1 VSNVAIRGGGVV
13 GTGMWFR
20 SHFRKGVDRES
31 TWGGEHVA
39 GGALERGEAGLR
51 DCDEA

>member
-1 VSNVAIRGGGVV
+1 M

-20 SHFRKGVDRES
+20 SRLRKGVDRES
-31 TWGGEHVA
+31 AWGGEHVA

-51 DCDEA
+51 DRDEA

>member
-1 VSNVAIRGGGVV
+1 M
-13 GTGMWFR
+13 GTGRWFR
-20 SHFRKGVDRES
+20 SRLRKRVDRES
-31 TWGGEHVA
+31 AWGGEHVA

>member
-1 VSNVAIRGGGVV
+1 M

-20 SHFRKGVDRES
+20 SRLRKRMDRES
-31 TWGGEHVA
+31 AWGGEHVA